1 MMKFKVGDKVLVKN
15 RSDIK
20 SSIPTRIVT
29 REMKLFCD
37 KVVTIE
43 SIGSDFY
50 RIEED
55 RDNFC
60 WDDGMFIDRVSPIN
74 KEKEVKYL
82 YVGKYGE
89 FLIIIKDGN
98 LQSEFFSSIEE
109 IKKLYENDYRI
120 VRCL

>member
-1 MMKFKVGDKVLVKN
+1 MKFKVGDRVLVKN
-15 RSDIK
+15 RFDIR
-20 SSIPTRIVT
+20 SSIPTRVVT
-29 REMKLFCD
+29 SEMISFCGM
-37 KVVTIE
+37 VVTIE
-43 SIGSDFY
+43 SVGNDFY

-60 WDDGMFIDRVSPIN
+60 WDDGMFIGLASLID
-74 KEKEVKYL
+74 KEKRVKHL

-89 FLIIIKDGN
+89 FLVIIKDGD

-109 IKKLYENDYRI
+109 IKKLYENDYCV